1 MKKIFILIG
10 LLLVCSSSLFAKTYH
25 HSHHH
30 RGEHIYTGETVVT
43 PEKVGKIKD
52 ICFNYTGPYSLDDY
66 VIYKYHEV
74 EFVYSICRHR
84 GWEVKSVEIVRL
96 AESNEISEF
105 KTFKTLKIL
114 GIIILLIVVCILQLF
129 TKS

>member
-10 LLLVCSSSLFAKTYH
+10 LLLVCSSGLFAKTYNH
-25 HSHHH
+25 HHH
-30 RGEHIYTGETVVT
+30 RGEHIYTGETTIT

-66 VIYKYHEV
+66 VVYKYHEI
-74 EFVYSICRHR
+74 EFVYSVCRHH

-96 AESNEISEF
+96 AENDEISKF

-114 GIIILLIVVCILQLF
+114 GVIILLIVVCILQLF

>member
-1 MKKIFILIG
+1 MKKKII
-10 LLLVCSSSLFAKTYH
+10 LVCLILACCSSGLFAKTYH
-25 HSHHH
+25 HHHH
-30 RGEHIYTGETVVT
+30 RGEHIYTGETTIT

-74 EFVYSICRHR
+74 EFVYSICHHR

-114 GIIILLIVVCILQLF
+114 GVIILLIVLCILQLF